1 MEQMKEQGDRY
12 CRDWERWWHKDRR
25 RRSRIGIFLIIIGGL
40 WLGGKLGFF
49 NPAIFWPLTFIAI
62 GIWIVVSC
70 QRATGQRATFGS
82 GSLLR
87 GKSGN
92 PSK

>member
-1 MEQMKEQGDRY
+1 MEMEQMKEQGNVY
-12 CRDWERWWHKDRR
+12 CRDWERWWYKDRR

-40 WLGGKLGFF
+40 WMGSKLGFF
-49 NPAIFWPLTFIAI
+49 NPAIFWPLAFITI
-62 GIWIVVSC
+62 GIWIIVSG

-87 GKSGN
+87 DK
-92 PSK
+92 KLK